1 MAAKKSAEQQQPAEL
16 VKANVPTLAMARALE
31 EVTDGQPV
39 EHLPGSI
46 GRFAD
51 TDERTMVV
59 VHKEGVL
66 FKQELA
72 EEAEG

>member
-1 MAAKKSAEQQQPAEL
+1 
-16 VKANVPTLAMARALE
+16 MARALE

-66 FKQELA
+66 FKQVLA
-72 EEAEG
+72 EETES